1 MTGTGYSLTQSMKL
15 GQTMAPQMRQSLKML
30 QMTSL
35 ALRAELQHQME
46 LNPVI
51 EEVRSP
57 LERQMSS
64 ALPEEHAEEARA
76 RLAELKGELAAQ
88 EAARAIEETP

>member
-1 MTGTGYSLTQSMKL
+1 MRL

-35 ALRAELQHQME
+35 ELRAELQHQME

-51 EEVRSP
+51 DDVRSP
-57 LERQMSS
+57 LERQMS
-64 ALPEEHAEEARA
+64 AELPQEHAGAPTNFDNNSKER
-76 RLAELKGELAAQ
+76 Q
-88 EAARAIEETP
+88 Q